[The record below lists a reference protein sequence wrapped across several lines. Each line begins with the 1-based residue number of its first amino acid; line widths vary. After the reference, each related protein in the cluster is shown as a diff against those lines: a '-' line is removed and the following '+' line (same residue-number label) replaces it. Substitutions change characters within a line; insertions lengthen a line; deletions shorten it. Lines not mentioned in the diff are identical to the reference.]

1 VLFSSHRHEAVEDD
15 VVTQARRR
23 GEAREVSAST
33 PTMTIGEVL
42 AVLKPEFGDVTVSK
56 LRFLEGAGLVT
67 PDRTAA
73 GYRKFSEDDIERLR
87 FVLRAQRD
95 QYLPL
100 RVIRQ
105 RLQDLERAGGVQAVR
120 GAGPARPRRG
130 GPDPADA
137 DAGTGTGGDVE
148 QAAAA
153 HPGALPRR
161 GGDGQVGS
169 ERFSRDE
176 LCKAA
181 GVDHADLAAL
191 ESFGLI
197 SPRGGDRGAVYTPED
212 LLILRVAA
220 ELSVFGL
227 EPRHLRMYKTF
238 AEREAVLF
246 EQVAAPLTRQRN
258 PEARTRARDTVERLA
273 RLCGQLHHAVLANA
287 LRGWQQDPPQ

>member
-1 VLFSSHRHEAVEDD
+1 M
-15 VVTQARRR
+15 QARRR

-42 AVLKPEFGDVTVSK
+42 AVLKPEFSDVTVSK

-67 PDRTAA
+67 PDRTATN
-73 GYRKFSEDDIERLR
+73 YRKYSQDDIERLR

-120 GAGPARPRRG
+120 AAGPARPRRE
-130 GPDPADA
+130 GPHPVDADTDAKAEADA
-137 DAGTGTGGDVE
+137 EKDVE
-148 QAAAA
+148 RSAAAR
-153 HPGALPRR
+153 PGVLPRR
-161 GGDGQVGS
+161 GGDGQAGS

-181 GVDHADLAAL
+181 GVDPAALAAL

-197 SPRGGDRGAVYTPED
+197 SPRGGDRGAMYTPED

-220 ELSVFGL
+220 ELSVYGL